1 MEPALPVPNPSMQE
15 LTFSVL
21 QGSVRIQAFEATE
34 KAGRVDDLCLQS
46 LAALLANAQSSSVFS
61 FVVSGQVA
69 LAEPLNLKFNR
80 LAAQWRHKIR
90 YSSSLRQN
98 IMQPAYWD
106 IIKMDKAALPF
117 IFAEMKG
124 PRWAD
129 WLFALRVITS
139 DMADAPQFAAEAKLN
154 EIREVWLKWDLNKN
168 YLVA

>member
-1 MEPALPVPNPSMQE
+1 MGAATQIGPTLHEDVTLNISGVS
-15 LTFSVL
+15 LRV
-21 QGSVRIQAFEATE
+21 QAFEATE
-34 KAGRVDDLCLQS
+34 KTGRVDDLCLQS
-46 LAALLANAQSSSVFS
+46 LVTLLANAQSSSVFS

-129 WLFALRVITS
+129 WLFALRAITS

-154 EIREVWLKWDLNKN
+154 EIREVWLKWGLNKN